1 MIWSILPDTKA
12 MMLMIMIRHKYI
24 QILYHRSSHFFV
36 HSQNWNVR
44 HSRNSRS
51 LQPLHRFTYQRY
63 FDNSVAFTVRPTR
76 DQKAFSF
83 KELSRCGLKRTG
95 APSPWVLPLCPCCLH
110 PSRHTTSYTLALT
123 AILTG
128 PIRLWNTVL
137 Y

>member
-51 LQPLHRFTYQRY
+51 LQRFSHYTVSPTKGILIIQQHLP
-63 FDNSVAFTVRPTR
+63 FDSLETKKHSASRGFRVA
-76 DQKAFSF
+76 A
-83 KELSRCGLKRTG
+83 
-95 APSPWVLPLCPCCLH
+95 
-110 PSRHTTSYTLALT
+110 
-123 AILTG
+123 
-128 PIRLWNTVL
+128 
-137 Y
+137 